1 MKRDGKAIVPKTEGG
16 AFEIPAAEFRDREQL
31 IKRLF
36 EVQEELIAELERVQ
50 AQSQPSHL
58 QGLESG
64 LAVVATNAWKAR
76 AKMMD
81 GDTGEPRDDMRRV
94 YRHIETIFDAFHQ
107 MGLRVKDHTGEEFD
121 YGLPLTVITT
131 QPTPGLARE
140 RVIETIK
147 PTIYWK
153 DTIIQTGEV
162 VIATPIPSEPL

>member
-1 MKRDGKAIVPKTEGG
+1 MKQDGKPSVPKTEGG
-16 AFEIPAAEFRDREQL
+16 AFEIPARGFRDREQL
-31 IKRLF
+31 IQRLF
-36 EVQEELIAELERVQ
+36 EVQEELLAELERS
-50 AQSQPSHL
+50 QSQASHL

-64 LAVVATNAWKAR
+64 LAVVVTNAWKAR

-81 GDTGEPRDDMRRV
+81 GDTGEPREEMRRV
-94 YRHIETIFDAFHQ
+94 YRHIESIFDAFHQ
-107 MGLRVKDHTGEEFD
+107 MGLQVKDHTGEQFD

-153 DTIIQTGEV
+153 ETIIQTGEV
-162 VIATPIPSEPL
+162 VIATPISSEPL